1 MLGLIAVLAGP
12 TSAAADERRLF
23 SVVPFAAL
31 SQVEP
36 LSDGGFL
43 VTRGEAEVLRVDRRW
58 RVTLVA
64 GRRGGGAGGP
74 FGGDGGAAKR
84 AYLSATDV
92 AALPNGGFLI
102 ADLSNCRVRRV
113 GPDGIISTVAGPGPA
128 GCRRTAPASGDPVG
142 DGGPA
147 VAASLVE
154 PTAISETPDGGFL
167 VADGGPTGG
176 AQRVRRVAPDG
187 TISTVAGN
195 GAVADQSTP
204 PGPYAGPA
212 TEVALRSPY
221 EVEASDD
228 GGFLF
233 VDRNG
238 VHRVGP
244 DGFVRT
250 VVSPKTIDTTYL
262 IGEGG
267 AVYESDGMRLR
278 EMRGGSFEPLLRN
291 SDAGFFPV
299 WGGRLP
305 NLRRECCVHDIQPIE
320 DGGFVITTQSEML
333 LAAPPGTS
341 RLGATIAR
349 EALPALQRRSLVV
362 RSTIKATLR
371 VALSRRGRVAVRAR
385 VAGKP
390 GLNRIALPRKL
401 PAGLYRA
408 TLRARSADGSA
419 VGETRRVLIG
429 ALLPGGVARDLVDR
443 AYSEF
448 AEGNEFVSGCRRF
461 GRRRVDCVL
470 SVYGNEKIAA
480 RRCALVVAVVLR
492 RTGHVM
498 QRRYRCAAR
507 KRGYFSGRPAWTHRA
522 EQAPSLDCVVQKAQ
536 NVCGYER
543 IDRRLAARRSS
554 LFLRDNDTSWHVHI
568 GCPSD
573 MPQG

>member
-12 TSAAADERRLF
+12 TSASADERRLF
-23 SVVPFAAL
+23 SVVPLLAL

-58 RVTLVA
+58 RVTPVA
-64 GRRGGGAGGP
+64 GRRGGGEGGP
-74 FGGDGGAAKR
+74 FGGDGGPAKR

-102 ADLSNCRVRRV
+102 ADLYNCRVRRV
-113 GPDGIISTVAGPGPA
+113 GPDGIISTVAGPGPVP
-128 GCRRTAPASGDPVG
+128 CRGPARPPGEPVG

-147 VAASLVE
+147 VAATLDG

-167 VADGGPTGG
+167 VAESGLSGGG
-176 AQRVRRVAPDG
+176 QRVRRVAPDG

-195 GAVADQSTP
+195 GAPADQTTAP
-204 PGPYAGPA
+204 PRPYTGRA
-212 TEVALRSPY
+212 TEVGLRTPY
-221 EVEASDD
+221 EVEASAD

-233 VDRNG
+233 ADGNG
-238 VHRVGP
+238 VHRVSP
-244 DGFVRT
+244 DGLVRSLT
-250 VVSPKTIDTTYL
+250 QTGHTLAD
-262 IGEGG
+262 GG
-267 AVYESDGMRLR
+267 AIYDIGNREELR
-278 EMRGGSFEPLLRN
+278 EFTGRSFVPLLRPLGE
-291 SDAGFFPV
+291 GFFQV
-299 WGGRLP
+299 WGERLP
-305 NLRRECCVHDIQPIE
+305 NVRMSKCCLLDVQPIE
-320 DGGFVITTQSEML
+320 DGGFVVTTPSEL
-333 LAAPPGTS
+333 LFAAPPGTG

-429 ALLPGGVARDLVDR
+429 ALLPGGVARGLVDE

-448 AEGNEFVSGCRRF
+448 AEGNEFVGACRRF

-470 SVYGNEKIAA
+470 RIHGNEEITA

-507 KRGYFSGRPAWTHRA
+507 KRGHFSGRPAWTHRA

-554 LFLRDNDTSWHVHI
+554 LFLRR
-568 GCPSD
+568 
-573 MPQG
+573 